1 MRPLTFSGFDVGRPA
16 LGADDGA
23 AVVCGGGTPSVVVNA
38 SCVSDHILLGT
49 KGTRLLHR
57 VEGFCRRSAPW
68 SAWSIRH
75 VGAPSLPVPS
85 FTLDE
90 VPVVAAA
97 VVVRRSYL
105 R

>member
-57 VEGFCRRSAPW
+57 VEGFQKISDL
-68 SAWSIRH
+68 STNL
-75 VGAPSLPVPS
+75 SLR
-85 FTLDE
+85 TLKRPRKQGSMILPCGRVD
-90 VPVVAAA
+90 ATQ
-97 VVVRRSYL
+97 
-105 R
+105 